1 LDITWLG
8 HAAIRMRARDAAV
21 VMDPTDRSGGIDMAR
36 PAGEIATISHDHP
49 HHNHVAGI
57 KGDVMAIDG
66 PGEYEVSGIHIQAF
80 RASLRP
86 VEGVDPKTLR
96 STIFIFEAE
105 ELRLAHLG
113 GLGVPP
119 AAQLAE
125 HLSDLDVLFIPVDCP
140 ETLTPEEAARV
151 TRALEPRIVIPIA
164 YEPPAIGTAAAL
176 QAFVQGLGLT
186 PEEPTSR
193 LTLNRRAVGGDGTRI
208 LLLESRG

>member
-21 VMDPTDRSGGIDMAR
+21 VMDPTDKSGGIDMSR
-36 PAGEIATISHDHP
+36 PAGEIVTISHDHP
-49 HHNHVAGI
+49 HHNHVPGV
-57 KGDVMAIDG
+57 KGDVMVLDG
-66 PGEYEVSGIHIQAF
+66 PGEYEISGIHVEAL

-86 VEGVDPKTLR
+86 VNGADPKTLR
-96 STIFIFEAE
+96 STIFIFTAE

-113 GLGVPP
+113 GLGVQP

-140 ETLTPEEAARV
+140 EALTADDAARV
-151 TRALEPRIVIPIA
+151 ARALEPRIVIPIA
-164 YEPPAIGTAAAL
+164 YDPPARGTAPAL
-176 QAFVQGLGLT
+176 QAFVQNLGLT

-193 LTLNRRAVGGDGTRI
+193 LTLNRRAVGGDAMRV